1 MVFAWRIST
10 RVAAVVALACAFL
23 ATLPAAPSHADGIR
37 DNQWYLVTLRVGEAH
52 GRATG
57 SGVTVAVVDEGID
70 VSHPDLGGAI
80 VEPVVVEGVP
90 GSPRIDPNGHGTAL
104 AGVIVGQGHG
114 ANRGNGV
121 LGIAPAARVLPV
133 VVRPPANAAPGT
145 PIDPDLLAKGIE
157 LAVQRGAKVICVGY
171 TVESSDRL
179 RAAVDTAIKADAVV
193 VASDGGRPGETFAPF
208 PAAYEGVLA
217 AVPLTRDGQVA
228 VSSTSG
234 RRLGVGVPGE
244 SIMTTNIGGG
254 YRIDGG
260 SAAAGVL
267 AGAVAL
273 VRSAYPTLP
282 AEEIVHRITTTA
294 QDNGPRGPDPDF
306 GRGAMDLIPALT
318 QSVPLLRP
326 PAPSPSATPPPSAS
340 PSASASPGPVAAPL
354 EPRNAVGWLVVL
366 PLLAV
371 VGLMIGYAIR
381 GERRIPAAR
390 P

>member
-10 RVAAVVALACAFL
+10 RVAAVVVLACAVL
-23 ATLPAAPSHADGIR
+23 ATLPAGPSHADGIR
-37 DNQWYLVTLRVGEAH
+37 DGQWYLATLKVAEAH
-52 GRATG
+52 GRVTG
-57 SGVTVAVVDEGID
+57 SGVTVAIVGEGVDA
-70 VSHPDLGGAI
+70 SHQDLRGVLAP
-80 VEPVVVEGVP
+80 PVVVENVP
-90 GSPRIDPNGHGTAL
+90 GDPQIDPNGQGTAL

-114 ANRGNGV
+114 ANRASGV

-133 VVRPPANAAPGT
+133 VVRPSSNTAPGT
-145 PIDPDLLAKGIE
+145 AIDADLLAKGIE

-171 TVESSDRL
+171 TVQSSDRL

-193 VASDGGRPGETFAPF
+193 VASDGNRPGETFAPF

-234 RRLGVGVPGE
+234 RKLGVGVPGE
-244 SIMTTNIGGG
+244 SIMTTNAGDG

-267 AGAVAL
+267 AAAVAL

-282 AEEIVHRITTTA
+282 AEEIVHRITSTV
-294 QDNGPRGPDPDF
+294 QDNGPRGADPDF
-306 GRGAMDLIPALT
+306 GRGALDLIPALT
-318 QSVPLLRP
+318 QPVPLLRP
-326 PAPSPSATPPPSAS
+326 PPPSANPTPAATAS
-340 PSASASPGPVAAPL
+340 PSVSASPGPVAAPL
-354 EPRNAVGWLVVL
+354 APRGAVGWLVVL
-366 PLLAV
+366 PLVAV
-371 VGLMIGYAIR
+371 VAVMIGYAIR
-381 GERRIPAAR
+381 GERRIPSSR